1 MKLTPSASSFAKACS
16 RLASVFVVLLMI
28 APASRAHDIDV
39 TGVARLFLDEHAEST
54 AESEFGYSLS
64 IVDAKVP
71 PLFNIDNVL
80 PERCSGLTPTASSY
94 RFSCNPALSSD
105 DTLLFPWPLAGVVL
119 VANWRDGSSHSSY
132 FRGDGVFVEVSLAEV
147 RAPSAALGRLALRYF
162 ELGIEHIMF
171 GFDHLLF
178 VVGLMLLLGGANPA
192 SSGSTLL
199 HDKNNKTARYL
210 KTITAFTLAHSVT
223 LAAASLGLVSIP
235 IAPVEILIALSIVL
249 LAREALLAQ
258 RGHFS
263 LSYHYPWVVAFLF
276 GLIHGFGFASALGN
290 LGLNPGDVPAAL
302 LFFNLGVEAGQLAII
317 LVSLTLARSLYA
329 SAGRLSTIGVMT
341 SPSGAAMT
349 SISTLSYLLGGVAT
363 YWLIE
368 RLPSLWIQ

>member
-1 MKLTPSASSFAKACS
+1 MKKTLSRFSFATACS
-16 RLASVFVVLLMI
+16 RLASVFLALLLI
-28 APASRAHDIDV
+28 APVSRAHDIDV
-39 TGVARLFLDEHAEST
+39 TGVARLFLDEHAENI

-105 DTLLFPWPLAGVVL
+105 DTLLFPWPLAGAVL

-132 FRGDGVFVEVSLAEV
+132 FRGDGVFIEVSLAEV

-178 VVGLMLLLGGANPA
+178 VVGLMLLLGGANPVR
-192 SSGSTLL
+192 SGSTLL
-199 HDKNNKTARYL
+199 RSNNKTARYL

-223 LAAASLGLVSIP
+223 LAAASLGVVSLP

-258 RGHFS
+258 RGHFT
-263 LSYHYPWVVAFLF
+263 LSYQYPWVVAFIF
-276 GLIHGFGFASALGN
+276 GLIHGLGFASALGN

-317 LVSLTLARSLYA
+317 FVSLTLARLLFA
-329 SAGRLSTIGVMT
+329 SADRLFKIGVLT

-349 SISTLSYLLGGVAT
+349 PINTLSYLLGGVAT

-368 RLPSLWIQ
+368 RLPSLWVQ

>member
-1 MKLTPSASSFAKACS
+1 MKKTLLRFSFATACS
-16 RLASVFVVLLMI
+16 RLASVFLALLLI
-28 APASRAHDIDV
+28 APVSRAHDIDV
-39 TGVARLFLDEHAEST
+39 TGVARLFLDEHAENT
-54 AESEFGYSLS
+54 VESEFGYSLS

-80 PERCSGLTPTASSY
+80 PKRCSGLTPTASSY

-105 DTLLFPWPLAGVVL
+105 DTLLFPWPLAGAVL

-132 FRGDGVFVEVSLAEV
+132 FRGDGVFIEVSLAEV

-192 SSGSTLL
+192 RSGSTLL
-199 HDKNNKTARYL
+199 RGKNKTARYL

-223 LAAASLGLVSIP
+223 LAAASLGVVSLP

-258 RGHFS
+258 RGHFT
-263 LSYHYPWVVAFLF
+263 LSYQYPWVVAFIF
-276 GLIHGFGFASALGN
+276 GLIHGLGFASALGN

-317 LVSLTLARSLYA
+317 FVSLTLARLLFA
-329 SAGRLSTIGVMT
+329 SADRLFKIGVLT
-341 SPSGAAMT
+341 SPSVAAMT
-349 SISTLSYLLGGVAT
+349 PISTLSYLLGSVAT

-368 RLPSLWIQ
+368 RLPSLWVQ

>member
-1 MKLTPSASSFAKACS
+1 MKKTLSRFSFATACS
-16 RLASVFVVLLMI
+16 RLASVFLALLLI
-28 APASRAHDIDV
+28 APVSRAHDIDV
-39 TGVARLFLDEHAEST
+39 TGVARLFLDEHAENI

-132 FRGDGVFVEVSLAEV
+132 FRGDGVFIEVSLAEV

-178 VVGLMLLLGGANPA
+178 VVGLMLLLGGANPVR
-192 SSGSTLL
+192 SDSTLL
-199 HDKNNKTARYL
+199 RSNNKTARYL

-223 LAAASLGLVSIP
+223 LAAASLGVVSLP

-258 RGHFS
+258 RGHFT
-263 LSYHYPWVVAFLF
+263 LSYQYPWVVAFIF
-276 GLIHGFGFASALGN
+276 GLIHGLGFASALGN

-317 LVSLTLARSLYA
+317 FVSLTLARLLFA
-329 SAGRLSTIGVMT
+329 SADRLFKIGVLT

-349 SISTLSYLLGGVAT
+349 PINTLSYLLGGVAT

-368 RLPSLWIQ
+368 RLPSLWVQ

>member
-1 MKLTPSASSFAKACS
+1 MKKTLSRFSFATACS
-16 RLASVFVVLLMI
+16 RLASVFLALLLI
-28 APASRAHDIDV
+28 APVSRAHDIDV
-39 TGVARLFLDEHAEST
+39 TGVARLFLDEHAENT

-105 DTLLFPWPLAGVVL
+105 DTLLFPWPLAGAVL

-132 FRGDGVFVEVSLAEV
+132 FRGDGVFIEVSLAEV

-192 SSGSTLL
+192 RSDSTLL
-199 HDKNNKTARYL
+199 RSNNKTARYL

-223 LAAASLGLVSIP
+223 LAAASLGVVSLP

-258 RGHFS
+258 RGQFT
-263 LSYHYPWVVAFLF
+263 LSYQYPWVVAFIF
-276 GLIHGFGFASALGN
+276 GLIHGLGFASALGN

-317 LVSLTLARSLYA
+317 FVSLTLARLLFA
-329 SAGRLSTIGVMT
+329 SADRLFEIGVLT

-349 SISTLSYLLGGVAT
+349 PINTLSYLLGGVAT

-368 RLPSLWIQ
+368 RLPSLWVQ

>member
-1 MKLTPSASSFAKACS
+1 MKLTPSAPSFAKACS

-39 TGVARLFLDEHAEST
+39 TGVARLFLDEHAENT

-80 PERCSGLTPTASSY
+80 PERCSGLKPTASSY

-105 DTLLFPWPLAGVVL
+105 DTLLFPWPLAGAVL

-132 FRGDGVFVEVSLAEV
+132 FRGDGVFIEVSLAEV

-192 SSGSTLL
+192 RSGSTLL
-199 HDKNNKTARYL
+199 RGKNKTARYL

-223 LAAASLGLVSIP
+223 LAAASLGFVSLP

-258 RGHFS
+258 RGHFT
-263 LSYHYPWVVAFLF
+263 LSYQYPWIVAFIF
-276 GLIHGFGFASALGN
+276 GLIHGLGFASALGN

-317 LVSLTLARSLYA
+317 FVSLTLARLLFA
-329 SAGRLSTIGVMT
+329 SADRLSKIGVLT
-341 SPSGAAMT
+341 SPSVAAMT
-349 SISTLSYLLGGVAT
+349 PISTLSYLLGGVAT

-368 RLPSLWIQ
+368 RLPSLWVQ

>member
-1 MKLTPSASSFAKACS
+1 MKKTLSRFSFATACS
-16 RLASVFVVLLMI
+16 RLASVFLALLLI
-28 APASRAHDIDV
+28 APVSRAHDIDV
-39 TGVARLFLDEHAEST
+39 TGVARLFLDEHAENI

-105 DTLLFPWPLAGVVL
+105 DTLLFPWPLAGAVL

-132 FRGDGVFVEVSLAEV
+132 FRGDGVFIEVSLAEV

-178 VVGLMLLLGGANPA
+178 VVGLMLLLGGANPVR
-192 SSGSTLL
+192 SGSTLL
-199 HDKNNKTARYL
+199 RSNNKTARYL

-223 LAAASLGLVSIP
+223 LAAASLGVVSLP

-258 RGHFS
+258 RGHFT
-263 LSYHYPWVVAFLF
+263 LSYQYPWVVAFIF
-276 GLIHGFGFASALGN
+276 GLIHGLGFASALGN

-317 LVSLTLARSLYA
+317 FVSLTLARLLFA
-329 SAGRLSTIGVMT
+329 SADRLFKIGVLT

-349 SISTLSYLLGGVAT
+349 PINTLSYLLGGVAT

-368 RLPSLWIQ
+368 RQPSLWVQ

>member
-1 MKLTPSASSFAKACS
+1 MTLPPSLQSIAKTCLISAGV
-16 RLASVFVVLLMI
+16 VFVWLLA
-28 APASRAHDIDV
+28 APTIRAHDIDV
-39 TGVARLFLDEHAEST
+39 TGVARLFLDERAKTGQENTPTDITKPEYS
-54 AESEFGYSLS
+54 YSLS

-71 PLFNIDNVL
+71 SLIQFEKVL
-80 PERCSGLTPTASSY
+80 PTRCMLQAPTPSSY
-94 RFSCNPALSSD
+94 RFSCNPRLSSED
-105 DTLLFPWPLAGVVL
+105 SLLFPWALAGVVL
-119 VANWRDGSSHSSY
+119 VANWHDGSSHSSY
-132 FRGDGVFVEVSLAEV
+132 FRGDGVFVEIPLADV
-147 RAPSAALGRLALRYF
+147 RAPSAALGRLAQQYL
-162 ELGIEHIMF
+162 ELGIEHILL
-171 GFDHLLF
+171 GLDHLLF
-178 VVGLMLLLGGANPA
+178 VVGLMLLLGTAG
-192 SSGSTLL
+192 GM
-199 HDKNNKTARYL
+199 ARYL

-223 LAAASLGLVSIP
+223 LAGASLGLVSIP

-263 LSYHYPWVVAFLF
+263 LSYHYPWVVAFIF

-302 LFFNLGVEAGQLAII
+302 LFFNLGVEAGLLAII
-317 LVSLTLARSLYA
+317 LVSLTLARALYA
-329 SAGRLSTIGVMT
+329 SAGRLSTIGVLT

-349 SISTLSYLLGGVAT
+349 SISALSYLLGGVAT

>member
-1 MKLTPSASSFAKACS
+1 
-16 RLASVFVVLLMI
+16 
-28 APASRAHDIDV
+28 
-39 TGVARLFLDEHAEST
+39 
-54 AESEFGYSLS
+54 
-64 IVDAKVP
+64 
-71 PLFNIDNVL
+71 VL

-199 HDKNNKTARYL
+199 HGKNNKTARYL

-263 LSYHYPWVVAFLF
+263 LSYHYPWVVAFIF

-302 LFFNLGVEAGQLAII
+302 LFFNLGVEAGQLTII

-368 RLPSLWIQ
+368 RLPSLWVQ